1 MPAAEDKGGKHAH
14 TIEDHLCV
22 KWHQTTGR
30 GPNKWTGPYRPG
42 NEARDIVQL
51 CSIMWWENE
60 PDQLLTKAK
69 KIREKVCAAL
79 ATNEGVGA
87 SFKY

>member
-1 MPAAEDKGGKHAH
+1 
-14 TIEDHLCV
+14 
-22 KWHQTTGR
+22 
-30 GPNKWTGPYRPG
+30 
-42 NEARDIVQL
+42 
-51 CSIMWWENE
+51 MWWENE

-69 KIREKVCAAL
+69 KIRKKVCAAL